1 MAEQALL
8 KEQLNITAI
17 AELSERIIEVY
28 PEFDGQAFA
37 EKASTG
43 LTQLEL
49 KARVSHIID
58 ALAAF
63 LPQDF
68 CQTARIIEQ
77 LADNWNQQNAERNW
91 TSYAAW
97 PVIDYVSV
105 YGLAYPQR
113 AFSILEKLT
122 PLFTAEFAI
131 RAFVEQHFD
140 LSYQQMLRWA
150 EHEHEHVRRLASE
163 GLRPRLPWAAHISTL
178 RADPS
183 PLWPL
188 LNKLKAD
195 PSGYVRRSVAN
206 NLNDISKDHPEQVLA
221 VCNNWQQDHNKDTDW
236 VIRHGLRT
244 LVKSGVKAVYPL
256 LGFTVHPQL
265 SDINLTLAVT
275 KLAVGQSLEFKLDL
289 VSEQFQH
296 VVIDYRIGFARA
308 TGQQGYKVFKW
319 KNTKLEPHQPIQL
332 KKTHSFKPISTRR
345 YYPGTHT
352 IEVLLNGSIVA
363 RATFELTTC

>member
-1 MAEQALL
+1 MAEHPLL
-8 KEQLNITAI
+8 KEQLNIAAI
-17 AELSERIIEVY
+17 TELRDRITGVY
-28 PEFDGQAFA
+28 PEFDGQGFV
-37 EKASTG
+37 EKASTD

-58 ALAAF
+58 ALATY
-63 LPQDF
+63 LPPGF
-68 CQTARIIEQ
+68 CQTARILEQ
-77 LADNWNQQNAERNW
+77 FADNWNQQSAERNW

-113 AFSILEKLT
+113 AFSVLEKLT

-131 RAFVEQHFD
+131 RPFVQQHFA
-140 LSYQQMLRWA
+140 LTYQQMLRWA
-150 EHEHEHVRRLASE
+150 EHEHDHVRRLASE
-163 GLRPRLPWAAHISTL
+163 GLRPRLPWASHIAAL

-195 PSGYVRRSVAN
+195 PSLYVRRSVAN

-221 VCNNWQQDHNKDTDW
+221 ICRSWQQDNNQDTDW

-244 LVKSGVKAVYPL
+244 MVKSGVEAVYPL
-256 LGFTVHPQL
+256 LGFTEHPQL
-265 SDINLTLAVT
+265 SDIKLTLAVT
-275 KLAVGQSLEFKLDL
+275 KLAVGQSLEFTLDL
-289 VSEQFQH
+289 KSEQSQQL
-296 VVIDYRIGFARA
+296 VIDYRISFVRA
-308 TGQQGYKVFKW
+308 KEKQGYKVFKW
-319 KNTKLEPHQPIQL
+319 KNIQLAPHQRMQL
-332 KKTHSFKPISTRR
+332 KNTHSFKPISTRR

-352 IEVLLNGSIVA
+352 IEILVNGNTVA
-363 RATFELTTC
+363 RTTFELMTR